1 MLKRLEIQNYAIIES
16 LELDLTKGLT
26 IVTGETGAGKSI
38 LLGALGLIMGKRAD
52 TKVLYEADKK
62 CVVEAIF
69 DISEYDLKSIFEE
82 EGLDY
87 EAETIIRRVISPSGK
102 SRAFIND
109 EPATLNVLKA
119 LTDNLIDLHQ
129 QFDTLDL
136 HSVSFQ
142 TKTID
147 ALAGTIELVSAY
159 QLEYVEYKKA
169 KRKLEELEEKHRNSN
184 QEMDFLNFQMKEFND
199 AELLDGEQEE
209 KEKQL
214 VKLTNAEDIQKT
226 GHLLYHTLEDS
237 ETSVVDTI
245 QTLLHELSSVMDSD
259 ESLSQLYE
267 RLLAIQEELRDIA
280 KEGDNIAEDTEYD
293 EVLIEE
299 LNSRL
304 NLIYRLQKKHNVNT
318 LEELLEIQ
326 DSISNQLASFGDI
339 TQDIED
345 LKHKIQKLE
354 NALVIQAR
362 LISEKRKKIAP
373 VFEKRIHDLLVPL
386 SMENAFIKVSI
397 LPMENPGPSGM
408 DSISFLFAP
417 NKGSDFKPLKDIA
430 SGGEISRLTLCIK
443 SLVADAMTL
452 PTLIFDEIDTGVSGE
467 VASRMGEILSSL
479 AHQHQVLSITHSPQI
494 AGKADKH
501 YFVYKNDKEN
511 RTVTGVKELD
521 AESRVIEI
529 AKMLS
534 GNPPSSAAIE
544 NAKELI
550 SKKF

>member
-52 TKVLYEADKK
+52 TKVLYEAEKK
-62 CVVEAIF
+62 CVVEAVF
-69 DISEYDLKSIFEE
+69 DISEYNLKPIFES
-82 EGLDY
+82 EGIDY
-87 EAETIIRRVISPSGK
+87 EEETIIRRVISPNGK

-109 EPATLNVLKA
+109 EPANLGILKA
-119 LTDNLIDLHQ
+119 LTNNLIDLHQ

-147 ALAGTIELVSAY
+147 ALAGTIEKVDDY
-159 QLEYVEYKKA
+159 QKVFSEYRKA
-169 KRKLEELEEKHRNSN
+169 KRQLAELEDRHRNSN

-199 AELLDGEQEE
+199 AELIDGEQEE

-214 VKLTNAEDIQKT
+214 VKLTNAEDIQKI
-226 GHLLYHTLEDS
+226 GQMINHALEDG
-237 ETSVVDTI
+237 EPSVVDSL
-245 QTLLHELSSVMDSD
+245 QTLLNELSNVMDTD
-259 ESLSQLYE
+259 ETLRQLYD
-267 RLLAIQEELRDIA
+267 RLSTIQEELRDISR
-280 KEGDNIAEDTEYD
+280 EGGAIAEDTEYD
-293 EVLIEE
+293 EAQIDE
-299 LNSRL
+299 LNNRL
-304 NLIYRLQKKHNVNT
+304 NLIYRLQKKHNTNSLT
-318 LEELLEIQ
+318 ELLEIQ
-326 DSISNQLASFGDI
+326 DRIAEQLASFGDI
-339 TQDIED
+339 SQDIEK
-345 LKHKIQKLE
+345 LKSSIQKLE
-354 NALVIQAR
+354 EKLVKQAGI
-362 LISEKRKKIAP
+362 ISKNRAKIAP
-373 VFEKRIHDLLVPL
+373 SFEKKIHDMLVPL
-386 SMENAFIKVSI
+386 SMENAYIKVSI
-397 LPMENPGPSGM
+397 EPLDEPGPSGM
-408 DSISFLFAP
+408 DNISFLFAP

-479 AHQHQVLSITHSPQI
+479 AGNHQVISITHSPQI

-501 YFVYKNDKEN
+501 YFVHKNDRSD
-511 RTVTGVKELD
+511 RTVTAVKELD
-521 AESRVIEI
+521 QDGRINEI

-534 GNPPSSAAIE
+534 GNPPSAAAIE
-544 NAKELI
+544 NAKELM
-550 SKKF
+550 S

>member
-16 LELDLTKGLT
+16 LELDLTNGLT

-62 CVVEAIF
+62 CVVEAVFNIA
-69 DISEYDLKSIFEE
+69 DYNLKSIFED
-82 EGLDY
+82 EGIDY
-87 EAETIIRRVISPSGK
+87 EEETIIRRVISPNGK

-109 EPATLNVLKA
+109 EPANLSTLKA
-119 LTDNLIDLHQ
+119 LTDNLVDLHQ

-147 ALAGTIELVSAY
+147 ALAGTIDQVESY
-159 QLEYVEYKKA
+159 RSEYSEYTKA
-169 KRKLEELEEKHRNSN
+169 NRKLAELEERHRNSN

-199 AELLDGEQEE
+199 AELMDGEQEE

-214 VKLTNAEDIQKT
+214 SKLTNAEDIQRV
-226 GHLLYHTLEDS
+226 GNLLSHTLE
-237 ETSVVDTI
+237 EGEPSVIDTI
-245 QTLLHELSSVMDSD
+245 QNLLNELSNVMDSD
-259 ESLSQLYE
+259 ETLSNLYE
-267 RLLAIQEELRDIA
+267 RLTAIQEELRDIA
-280 KEGDNIAEDTEYD
+280 KEGENIADDTEYD
-293 EVLIEE
+293 EGLIEE
-299 LNSRL
+299 INNRL

-318 LEELLEIQ
+318 LEDLLKIQ
-326 DSISNQLASFGDI
+326 DHIADQLTGFGDI
-339 TQDIED
+339 SNDIEM
-345 LKHKIQKLE
+345 LKNKIIKLE
-354 NALVIQAR
+354 ESLVKQAQQ
-362 LISEKRKKIAP
+362 ISDKRKKIAP
-373 VFEKRIHDLLVPL
+373 SFEKSIHDLLVPL
-386 SMENAFIKVSI
+386 SMENAFIQVSI
-397 LPMENPGPSGM
+397 EQLEKPGPSGM
-408 DSISFLFAP
+408 DAIGFLFAP

-467 VASRMGEILSSL
+467 VASRMGEILASL
-479 AHQHQVLSITHSPQI
+479 AKKHQVLSITHSPQI

-501 YFVYKNDKEN
+501 YFVHKNDKEN
-511 RTVTGVKELD
+511 RTVTAVKELD
-521 AESRVIEI
+521 KEGRIIEI

-534 GNPPSSAAIE
+534 GNPPSLAAIE
-544 NAKELI
+544 NAKELM
-550 SKKF
+550 S

>member
-16 LELDLTKGLT
+16 LELDLTNGLT

-52 TKVLYEADKK
+52 TKVLYEAEKK
-62 CVVEAIF
+62 CVVEAVF
-69 DISEYDLKSIFEE
+69 DIADYNLKSIFVE
-82 EGLDY
+82 EGIDY
-87 EAETIIRRVISPSGK
+87 EEETIIRRVISPNGK

-109 EPATLNVLKA
+109 EPANLSVLKA
-119 LTDNLIDLHQ
+119 LTDNLVDLHQ

-147 ALAGTIELVSAY
+147 ALAGTIEKVEIYRAEYAAY
-159 QLEYVEYKKA
+159 TKA
-169 KRKLEELEEKHRNSN
+169 RRKLEVLEEKHRNST

-199 AELLDGEQEE
+199 AELMDGEQEE

-214 VKLTNAEDIQKT
+214 TKLTNAEDIQKI
-226 GHLLYHTLEDS
+226 GRLLNHTLE
-237 ETSVVDTI
+237 ENEPSVIDTI
-245 QTLLHELSSVMDSD
+245 QSLLNELSNVMDSD
-259 ESLSQLYE
+259 EALGQLYE
-267 RLLAIQEELRDIA
+267 RLTATQEEFRDIA
-280 KEGDNIAEDTEYD
+280 KEGGNIADDTEYD
-293 EVLIEE
+293 EGLIEE
-299 LNSRL
+299 INTRL

-318 LEELLEIQ
+318 LEELIAVQ
-326 DSISNQLASFGDI
+326 DGISNQLSSFGDI
-339 TQDIED
+339 SEDIEA
-345 LKHKIQKLE
+345 LKNKLIKLE
-354 NALVIQAR
+354 ASLVKQAE
-362 LISEKRKKIAP
+362 LISTKRKKIAP
-373 VFEKRIHDLLVPL
+373 SFEKSVHNLLVPL

-397 LPMENPGPSGM
+397 EPLDKPGPSGM

-430 SGGEISRLTLCIK
+430 SGGESSRLTLCIK

-467 VASRMGEILSSL
+467 VATRMGEILASL
-479 AHQHQVLSITHSPQI
+479 AKKHQVLSITHSPQI

-501 YFVYKNDKEN
+501 YFVHKNDKEN
-511 RTVTGVKELD
+511 RTVTAVKELD
-521 AESRVIEI
+521 KDERIVEI

-534 GNPPSSAAIE
+534 GNPPSNAAIE

-550 SKKF
+550 S

>member
-16 LELDLTKGLT
+16 LELDLTNGLT

-52 TKVLYEADKK
+52 TKVLYEAEKK
-62 CVVEAIF
+62 CVVEAVF
-69 DISEYDLKSIFEE
+69 DISHYNLKAIFEE
-82 EGLDY
+82 EGIDY
-87 EAETIIRRVISPSGK
+87 EQETIIRRVISPNGK

-109 EPATLNVLKA
+109 EPANLSVLKA

-147 ALAGTIELVSAY
+147 ALAGTIESVSAY
-159 QLEYVEYKKA
+159 QSEYVEYKKA
-169 KRKLEELEEKHRNSN
+169 KRKLEGLEEKHRNSN

-199 AELLDGEQEE
+199 AELVEGEQEE
-209 KEKQL
+209 KEKL
-214 VKLTNAEDIQKT
+214 LTKLTNAEDIQKI
-226 GHLLYHTLEDS
+226 GHLLNHTLDDDEP
-237 ETSVVDTI
+237 SVIDTI
-245 QTLLHELSSVMDSD
+245 QTLLNELSNVMDSD
-259 ESLSQLYE
+259 EKLSQLYE
-267 RLLAIQEELRDIA
+267 RLSTTQEELRDIA
-280 KEGDNIAEDTEYD
+280 KEGGNIADDTEYD
-293 EVLIEE
+293 EAQIEE
-299 LNSRL
+299 INNRL
-304 NLIYRLQKKHNVNT
+304 NLIYRLQKKHNTNS
-318 LEELLEIQ
+318 LEELLQIQ
-326 DSISNQLASFGDI
+326 ENISTQLSGFGDI
-339 TQDIED
+339 SQEIED
-345 LKHKIQKLE
+345 LKTI
-354 NALVIQAR
+354 IQA
-362 LISEKRKKIAP
+362 LEKSLVKQAGNISGKRKK
-373 VFEKRIHDLLVPL
+373 VVSSFEKRVHDLLVPL

-397 LPMENPGPSGM
+397 EPLDAPGPSGM
-408 DSISFLFAP
+408 DVISFLFAP

-479 AHQHQVLSITHSPQI
+479 ATKHQVLSITHSPQI

-501 YFVYKNDKEN
+501 YFVHKNDKES
-511 RTVTGVKELD
+511 RTVTAVRELD
-521 AESRVIEI
+521 NESRVIEI

-534 GNPPSSAAIE
+534 GNPPSAAAIE
-544 NAKELI
+544 NAKELML
-550 SKKF
+550 

>member
-62 CVVEAIF
+62 CVVEAVF
-69 DISEYDLKSIFEE
+69 DISDYNLKSIFEDE
-82 EGLDY
+82 DIEY
-87 EAETIIRRVISPSGK
+87 EKETIIRRVISPNGK

-109 EPATLNVLKA
+109 EPANLSVLKA
-119 LTDNLIDLHQ
+119 LSDNLVDLHQ

-147 ALAGTIELVSAY
+147 ALAGTIDLVNDY
-159 QLEYVEYKKA
+159 QKEYTEYTKA
-169 KRKLEELEEKHRNSN
+169 KKSLAELEEKHRNSN

-199 AELLDGEQEE
+199 AELMDGEQEE

-214 VKLTNAEDIQKT
+214 VKLTNAEDIQKI
-226 GHLLYHTLEDS
+226 GHLLNHTLDDGEP
-237 ETSVVDTI
+237 SVIDTI
-245 QTLLHELSSVMDSD
+245 QSLLNDLSNVLDSD
-259 ESLSQLYE
+259 EALGSLYE
-267 RLLAIQEELRDIA
+267 RLSATQEELRDIA
-280 KEGDNIAEDTEYD
+280 KEGGNIADDTEYD
-293 EVLIEE
+293 EAMIDEI
-299 LNSRL
+299 NARL
-304 NLIYRLQKKHNVNT
+304 NLIYRLQKKHNTNS
-318 LEELLEIQ
+318 LEELLKIQ
-326 DSISNQLASFGDI
+326 DSISDKLLSFGDI
-339 TQDIED
+339 TGDIEN
-345 LKHKIQKLE
+345 LKTKLLKLE
-354 NALVIQAR
+354 AS
-362 LISEKRKKIAP
+362 LIKKAKSISSKRKKISAS
-373 VFEKRIHDLLVPL
+373 FEKNVHDLLVPL
-386 SMENAFIKVSI
+386 SMENAHIKVSI
-397 LPMENPGPSGM
+397 EALEKPGPSGM
-408 DSISFLFAP
+408 DAISFLFAP

-467 VASRMGEILSSL
+467 VASRMGEILAGL
-479 AHQHQVLSITHSPQI
+479 AKKHQVLSITHSPQI
-494 AGKADKH
+494 AAKANKH
-501 YFVYKNDKEN
+501 YFVYKNDKEK

-521 AESRVIEI
+521 QESRITEI

-534 GNPPSSAAIE
+534 GNPPSDAAIA
-544 NAKELI
+544 NAKELMN
-550 SKKF
+550 

>member
-16 LELDLTKGLT
+16 LELDLTNGLT

-62 CVVEAIF
+62 CVVEAVFNIA
-69 DISEYDLKSIFEE
+69 DYNLKSIFED
-82 EGLDY
+82 EGIDY
-87 EAETIIRRVISPSGK
+87 EEETIIRRVISPNGK

-109 EPATLNVLKA
+109 EPANLSTLKA
-119 LTDNLIDLHQ
+119 LTDNLVDLHQ

-147 ALAGTIELVSAY
+147 ALAGTIDQVESY
-159 QLEYVEYKKA
+159 RSEYSEYTKA
-169 KRKLEELEEKHRNSN
+169 NRKLAELEERHRNSN

-199 AELLDGEQEE
+199 AELMDGEQEE

-214 VKLTNAEDIQKT
+214 SKLTNAEDIQRV
-226 GHLLYHTLEDS
+226 GNLLSHTLE
-237 ETSVVDTI
+237 EGEPSVIDTI
-245 QTLLHELSSVMDSD
+245 QNLLNELSNVMDSD
-259 ESLSQLYE
+259 ETLSNLYE
-267 RLLAIQEELRDIA
+267 RLTAIQEELRDIA
-280 KEGDNIAEDTEYD
+280 KEGENIADDTEYD
-293 EVLIEE
+293 EGLIEE
-299 LNSRL
+299 INNRL

-318 LEELLEIQ
+318 LEDLLKIQ
-326 DSISNQLASFGDI
+326 DHIADQLTGFGDI
-339 TQDIED
+339 SNDIEM
-345 LKHKIQKLE
+345 LKNKIIKLE
-354 NALVIQAR
+354 ESLVKQAQQ
-362 LISEKRKKIAP
+362 ISAKRKKIAP
-373 VFEKRIHDLLVPL
+373 SFEKSIHDLLVPL
-386 SMENAFIKVSI
+386 SMENAFIQVSI
-397 LPMENPGPSGM
+397 EQLEKPGPSGM
-408 DSISFLFAP
+408 DAIGFLFAP

-467 VASRMGEILSSL
+467 VASRMGEILASL
-479 AHQHQVLSITHSPQI
+479 AKKHQVLSITHSPQI

-501 YFVYKNDKEN
+501 YFVHKNDKEN
-511 RTVTGVKELD
+511 RTVTAVKELD
-521 AESRVIEI
+521 KEGRIIEI

-534 GNPPSSAAIE
+534 GNPPSLAAIE
-544 NAKELI
+544 NAKELM
-550 SKKF
+550 S

>member
-26 IVTGETGAGKSI
+26 IITGETGAGKSI

-52 TKVLYEADKK
+52 TKVLYEAEKK
-62 CVVEAIF
+62 CVVEAVF
-69 DISEYDLKSIFEE
+69 DISDYNLQPFFASTELDFES
-82 EGLDY
+82 
-87 EAETIIRRVISPSGK
+87 ETIIRRVISPNGK

-109 EPATLNVLKA
+109 EPTTLNVLKA

-147 ALAGTIELVSAY
+147 ALAGNIDRVEGY
-159 QLEYVEYKKA
+159 REEYSEYTKA
-169 KRKLEELEEKHRNSN
+169 KRALDKLEEKHRSSN

-199 AELLDGEQEE
+199 AELMEGEQEE

-214 VKLTNAEDIQKT
+214 SKLTNAEDIQKI
-226 GHLLYHTLEDS
+226 GNLLLHTLDDGEQS
-237 ETSVVDTI
+237 VIETL
-245 QTLLHELSSVMDSD
+245 QTLLNELSSVMDSD
-259 ESLSQLYE
+259 EALSQLYD
-267 RLLAIQEELRDIA
+267 RLANAQEELRDIA
-280 KEGDNIAEDTEYD
+280 KEGGNIADDTEYD
-293 EVLIEE
+293 EALIEE
-299 LNSRL
+299 INTRL
-304 NLIYRLQKKHNVNT
+304 SLIYRLQKKHNVNT

-326 DSISNQLASFGDI
+326 EGIATQLASFGDI

-345 LKHKIQKLE
+345 LKQKIQKLE
-354 NALVIQAR
+354 ESLSDKASK
-362 LISEKRKKIAP
+362 ISAKRKTIAP
-373 VFEKRIHDLLVPL
+373 KFEKDIHDLLVPL
-386 SMENAFIKVSI
+386 SMENAHIKVAIEPLDS
-397 LPMENPGPSGM
+397 PGPSGM
-408 DSISFLFAP
+408 DAISFLFSP

-467 VASRMGEILSSL
+467 VAARMGEILSSL
-479 AHQHQVLSITHSPQI
+479 ANQHQVLSITHSPQI

-501 YFVYKNDKEN
+501 YFVHKNDKAE
-511 RTVTGVKELD
+511 RTVTAVKELD
-521 AESRVIEI
+521 TEGRIQEL

-534 GNPPSSAAIE
+534 GNPPSTAAIE
-544 NAKELI
+544 NAKELM
-550 SKKF
+550 S

>member
-52 TKVLYEADKK
+52 TKVLYEAGKK
-62 CVVEAIF
+62 CVVEAVFTIA
-69 DISEYDLKSIFEE
+69 DYNLKSIFEE
-82 EGLDY
+82 EGIDY
-87 EAETIIRRVISPSGK
+87 EEETIIRRVISPNGK

-109 EPATLNVLKA
+109 EPANLSVLKA
-119 LTDNLIDLHQ
+119 LTDNLVDLHQ

-147 ALAGTIELVSAY
+147 ALAGTIEKVESY
-159 QLEYVEYKKA
+159 RSEYAEYTKA
-169 KRKLEELEEKHRNSN
+169 KRKLEELEEKHRSSN

-199 AELLDGEQEE
+199 AELMDGEQDE

-214 VKLTNAEDIQKT
+214 TKLTNAEDIQKI
-226 GHLLYHTLEDS
+226 GQLLNHTLEGN
-237 ETSVVDTI
+237 EPSVIDTI
-245 QTLLHELSSVMDSD
+245 QSLLNELSNVMDSD
-259 ESLSQLYE
+259 EALAQLYE
-267 RLLAIQEELRDIA
+267 RLSAIQEELRDIA
-280 KEGDNIAEDTEYD
+280 IEGGNISDDTEYD
-293 EVLIEE
+293 ESLIEE
-299 LNSRL
+299 INNRL

-318 LEELLEIQ
+318 LEELIAVQ
-326 DSISNQLASFGDI
+326 DGISNQLSSFGDI
-339 TQDIED
+339 SGEIEV
-345 LKHKIQKLE
+345 LKSKLVKLE
-354 NALVIQAR
+354 DSLVKRAQQ
-362 LISEKRKKIAP
+362 ISTKRKKIAP
-373 VFEKRIHDLLVPL
+373 AFEKSVHNLLIPL

-397 LPMENPGPSGM
+397 EPLDKPGPSGM
-408 DSISFLFAP
+408 DTISFLFAP

-443 SLVADAMTL
+443 SLIADAMTL

-467 VASRMGEILSSL
+467 VASRMGEILASL
-479 AHQHQVLSITHSPQI
+479 AKKHQVLSITHSPQI

-501 YFVYKNDKEN
+501 YFVHKNDKEN
-511 RTVTGVKELD
+511 RTVTAVKELD
-521 AESRVIEI
+521 EEERIVEI

-534 GNPPSSAAIE
+534 GNPPSNAAIE

-550 SKKF
+550 S

>member
-52 TKVLYEADKK
+52 TKVLYEAEKK
-62 CVVEAIF
+62 CVVEAVF
-69 DISEYDLKSIFEE
+69 DISEYNLKSIFEE
-82 EGLDY
+82 EGIDY
-87 EAETIIRRVISPSGK
+87 EEETIIRRVISPNGK

-109 EPATLNVLKA
+109 EPSNLSVLKA
-119 LTDNLIDLHQ
+119 LTDNLVDLHQ

-147 ALAGTIELVSAY
+147 ALAGTIEKVDAY
-159 QLEYVEYKKA
+159 QVEYSEYSKA
-169 KRKLEELEEKHRNSN
+169 KRKLNELEEKHRNSN

-199 AELLDGEQEE
+199 AELMPKEQEE

-214 VKLTNAEDIQKT
+214 VKLTNAEDIQKI
-226 GHLLYHTLEDS
+226 GHLLNHTLEDS
-237 ETSVVDTI
+237 EPSVIDTI
-245 QTLLHELSSVMDSD
+245 QDLLNDLSNVMDSD
-259 ESLSQLYE
+259 ESLGELYE

-280 KEGDNIAEDTEYD
+280 KEGGNIADDTEYD
-293 EVLIEE
+293 EELIEE
-299 LNSRL
+299 INSRL
-304 NLIYRLQKKHNVNT
+304 NLIYRLQKKHNTNT

-326 DSISNQLASFGDI
+326 ENISTQLSSFGDI
-339 TQDIED
+339 SQDIED
-345 LKHKIQKLE
+345 LKSKLLNIE
-354 NALVIQAR
+354 NSLVKKANV
-362 LISEKRKKIAP
+362 ISGKRKKIAP
-373 VFEKRIHDLLVPL
+373 SFEKSIHELLVPL

-397 LPMENPGPSGM
+397 EALEKPGPSGM

-467 VASRMGEILSSL
+467 VASRMGEILASL
-479 AHQHQVLSITHSPQI
+479 AKKHQVLSITHSPQI

-501 YFVYKNDKEN
+501 YFVHKNDKEN
-511 RTVTGVKELD
+511 RTVTAVKELD
-521 AESRVIEI
+521 NESRVIEI

-534 GNPPSSAAIE
+534 GNPPSAAAIE
-544 NAKELI
+544 NAKELM
-550 SKKF
+550 S

>member
-52 TKVLYEADKK
+52 TKVLYEAEKK
-62 CVVEAIF
+62 CVVEAVF
-69 DISEYDLKSIFEE
+69 DISEYNLEALFEE
-82 EGLDY
+82 EEIDY
-87 EAETIIRRVISPSGK
+87 EAETIIRRVISPNGK

-109 EPATLNVLKA
+109 EPANLNVLKA
-119 LTDNLIDLHQ
+119 LTDNLVDLHQ

-147 ALAGTIELVSAY
+147 ALAGTIELVDAY
-159 QLEYVEYKKA
+159 QIEYAEYKKA
-169 KRKLEELEEKHRNSN
+169 KRRLEELEEKHRNSN

-199 AELLDGEQEE
+199 AELMDGEQEE

-214 VKLTNAEDIQKT
+214 VKLTNAEDIQKI
-226 GHLLYHTLEDS
+226 GQLINHALDES
-237 ETSVVDTI
+237 EPSVIDTI
-245 QTLLHELSSVMDSD
+245 QTLLNELANVTDSD
-259 ESLSQLYE
+259 ELLQQLYD
-267 RLLAIQEELRDIA
+267 RLSAIQEELRDIA
-280 KEGDNIAEDTEYD
+280 REGGNIAEDTEYD
-293 EVLIEE
+293 EELIEE
-299 LNSRL
+299 INSRL

-318 LEELLEIQ
+318 LEELLNIQ
-326 DSISNQLASFGDI
+326 DNISNQLASFGDL
-339 TQDIED
+339 TGDIEK
-345 LKHKIQKLE
+345 LKNAIQKLE
-354 NALVIQAR
+354 ESLVKKAGA
-362 LISEKRKKIAP
+362 ISKKRSKIAP
-373 VFEKRIHDLLVPL
+373 SFEKRIHDMLVPL

-397 LPMENPGPSGM
+397 EPMENPGPSGM
-408 DSISFLFAP
+408 DNISFLFAP

-467 VASRMGEILSSL
+467 VASRMGEILAKL
-479 AHQHQVLSITHSPQI
+479 ANNHQVISITHSPQI

-501 YFVYKNDKEN
+501 YFVHKNDKSD
-511 RTVTGVKELD
+511 RTVTAVKELD
-521 AESRVIEI
+521 KEGRVTEI

-534 GNPPSSAAIE
+534 GNPPSAAAIE

-550 SKKF
+550 S

>member
-52 TKVLYEADKK
+52 TKVLYEAEKK
-62 CVVEAIF
+62 CVVEAVF
-69 DISEYDLKSIFEE
+69 DIGEYNLAPIFEE
-82 EGLDY
+82 EGIDY
-87 EAETIIRRVISPSGK
+87 EEETIIRRVISPKGK

-109 EPATLNVLKA
+109 EPANLNVLKA

-147 ALAGTIELVSAY
+147 ALAGTIEKVDTY
-159 QLEYVEYKKA
+159 QKEYLDYTKA
-169 KRKLEELEEKHRNSN
+169 KKQLAVLEDKHRNSN
-184 QEMDFLNFQMKEFND
+184 QEMEFLNFQMKEFND
-199 AELLDGEQEE
+199 AELIDGEQEE

-214 VKLTNAEDIQKT
+214 TKLTNAEDIQRI
-226 GHLLYHTLEDS
+226 GQMLNHTLE
-237 ETSVVDTI
+237 EGEPSVVDTL
-245 QTLLHELSSVMDSD
+245 QALLNELSNVMDSD
-259 ESLSQLYE
+259 EGLAQLYE
-267 RLLAIQEELRDIA
+267 RLTAAQEELRDIA
-280 KEGDNIAEDTEYD
+280 KEGGNIADDTEYD
-293 EVLIEE
+293 EGLIDE
-299 LNSRL
+299 LNDRL
-304 NLIYRLQKKHNVNT
+304 NLIYRLQTKHNVNT
-318 LEELLEIQ
+318 LEELIGIQ
-326 DSISNQLASFGDI
+326 DNIANQLSGFGDI

-345 LKHKIQKLE
+345 LKIRISKLE
-354 NALVIQAR
+354 TKLVKQAQD
-362 LISEKRKKIAP
+362 ISKKRKKIAP
-373 VFEKRIHDLLVPL
+373 DFEKKVHDLLVPL
-386 SMENAFIKVSI
+386 SMENAFIKVGI
-397 LPMENPGPSGM
+397 EPLEKPGPSGM

-443 SLVADAMTL
+443 SLVANAMTL

-467 VASRMGEILSSL
+467 VASRMGEILSEL
-479 AHQHQVLSITHSPQI
+479 AEKHQVLSITHSPQI

-501 YFVYKNDKEN
+501 YFVHKNDKEN
-511 RTVTGVKELD
+511 RTVTAVKELD
-521 AESRVIEI
+521 REGRIIEI

-534 GNPPSSAAIE
+534 GNPPSAAAIE
-544 NAKELI
+544 NAKELMG
-550 SKKF
+550 